1 VYNDIIV
8 NGLPII
14 VSGHTVE
21 IYDYLDDVSNEEA
34 MIVVS
39 YLYEEGFLS
48 GNYADYKIIRG
59 DS

>member
-1 VYNDIIV
+1 MYNDIIV

-48 GNYADYKIIRG
+48 GTYAAYKIIRG